1 VNPEPTDRP
10 SRSVSPSAGPRRRRR
25 ATATP
30 GPADGARRLFHDRM
44 GAAPAVVAF
53 GPGRVNLIG
62 EHTDYNDGF
71 VLPMALERGVAVAC
85 RARPDRRIRAYAAQ
99 PDETQEIPL
108 DALAP
113 GRVAGWL
120 AYVAGVAWALE
131 RAGCALPGFDLVL
144 TSDLPIG
151 AGLSSSAALEVATAR
166 AIAQIAARPWDP
178 MAMAPLCQQVENEF
192 VGMPCGLMDQLASAA
207 SREGSATL
215 LDCRSLET
223 TFVPVPAAAA
233 VVVMDTG
240 VRRALVQSA
249 YAERRAACEA
259 AVTVLRTGAPQ
270 VRALRDVDQ
279 PMLDA
284 ARARLDPVVFQ
295 RASHVVA
302 ENVRPPA
309 MAAALGANDLAAA
322 GRLMNDSH
330 VSLRDLY
337 EVSCPELDLVCEL
350 ARGHPACF
358 GARMTGAGFGGCAVA
373 LVRREGGEAFV
384 REIEQV
390 YRARGPSGEPFF
402 VTRPGGGARVVD

>member
-1 VNPEPTDRP
+1 MDASVTPEPAQD
-10 SRSVSPSAGPRRRRR
+10 
-25 ATATP
+25 
-30 GPADGARRLFHDRM
+30 ARRLFRDLM

-85 RARPDRRIRAYAAQ
+85 RARFDRHIRAYAAQ
-99 PDETQEIPL
+99 PDERRDLPL
-108 DALAP
+108 EGLAP
-113 GRVAGWL
+113 GRVSGWP

-131 RAGCALPGFDLVL
+131 QEGPALPGLDVVI

-166 AIAQIAARPWDP
+166 AVAQLANRPWDP
-178 MAMAPLCQQVENEF
+178 VAMARLCQRVENTF
-192 VGMPCGLMDQLASAA
+192 VGMPCGLMDQLAAAA
-207 SREGSATL
+207 SRAGCATL

-223 TFVPVPAAAA
+223 AFVPVPATAA

-249 YAERRAACEA
+249 YAERRAACER
-259 AVTVLRTGAPQ
+259 AVAVLRDVRPG
-270 VRALRDVDQ
+270 VRALRDVDEG
-279 PMLDA
+279 MLA
-284 ARARLDPVVFQ
+284 AAHGNLDPLVLRRAR
-295 RASHVVA
+295 HVIA
-302 ENVRPPA
+302 ENGRPPA
-309 MAAALGANDLAAA
+309 MAAALRANDLAAA
-322 GRLMNDSH
+322 GQLMNDSH
-330 VSLRDLY
+330 ASLRDLY

-373 LVRREGGEAFV
+373 LVAQDGAEAFV
-384 REIEQV
+384 RAVEGD
-390 YRARGPSGEPFF
+390 YRAGAPGGEPFF
-402 VTRPGGGARVVD
+402 ATLPGAGARLVD